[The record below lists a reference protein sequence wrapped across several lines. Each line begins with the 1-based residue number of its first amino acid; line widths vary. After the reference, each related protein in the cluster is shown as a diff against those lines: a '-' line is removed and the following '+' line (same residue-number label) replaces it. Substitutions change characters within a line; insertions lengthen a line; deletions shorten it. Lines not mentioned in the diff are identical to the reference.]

1 MVVDPVPPQIP
12 IKLQRAGY
20 RFIQILPGSKDPRE
34 KKYTTEKNYLADEPG
49 IALWIGHYQSFEWSS
64 RNEADNGLYTHYEG
78 YGNYGILCSDTLA
91 AFDLDTPELIDF
103 TLAEF
108 PELKDAFLLQSG
120 SGKGMHIPFKTD
132 CAKTVPFVD
141 PDTKENIGHIKAKG
155 GYIVG
160 PGCLHPDGGV
170 YRIVNDG
177 EIPFISF
184 DQILER
190 FSAYITKKPREERVV
205 DNKSAFYHT
214 SATLSIDIPIERIW
228 SPVKPVRNGS
238 EIQGA
243 HPVHGSKGGKNFSIN
258 TRKNTWHCFPA
269 GTLIQT
275 PDGLRN
281 IEDISE
287 EDTVFSERGNPQRVT
302 TTFKREYSGEIID
315 IKGPSGI
322 VSVTPGHPILIARCK
337 PCSKNYE
344 PYTACKPNCPR
355 RKKDGKHHCPGNG
368 QPVVMWVDSEDVVKE
383 TDFLIYQKNSSSN
396 TTFDLTQYRANDR
409 NRFYITPEE
418 IELNPD
424 IASIIGWYLAEGH
437 ISAGVV
443 TSHPAGGQKNRVY
456 KDSVRVYPERDV
468 NFTLSYDEI
477 EEANRIKYLMH
488 EHFGLK
494 CRVYQYESRGT
505 TVVSCGSTV
514 IAKFLKRVFGSGAK
528 QKTMSRCLYS
538 PPTILSGII
547 RSCFDG
553 DGNNRPIGR
562 NNSHKTYRT
571 VSKKLAHEMHL
582 GLLSLGV
589 LSRIWEHALHKVT
602 IKTGSHA
609 GRIVNHSLIYSIGF
623 YKRRDRGFH
632 WVDGERTYLP
642 ISSISTR
649 EFHGYVYN
657 LETEDHTYQAP
668 FIVHNCFRDGSGGG
682 SAEAIAVKHGL
693 IDCDDAHPGCL
704 RGDLFRQVLEIAEEE
719 YGWTRPIKTTP
730 VRPTILPEIS
740 NATFDI
746 EIFEQTGVHTD
757 ILPEDLP
764 ENFEALL
771 LDGLPRIGKT
781 HWSEMQAIK
790 HKTANIIANTHS
802 VIDQHLRIFRENRNP
817 GQTAVHLEGRNRCCR
832 MQEGERRS
840 CSRCPLYPYTEDP
853 ADRGRF
859 ISFVGESL
867 HKSEIITKNDVPDGY
882 CPYFFCKES
891 AKMADYV
898 FTVPDNLEEITG
910 ENHQSRHLTII
921 DEDTCFP
928 SFFPQSVD
936 LAEFVRGPT
945 RNYVVNLVEMKWIG
959 IQKWK
964 DYIVEKKKRP
974 KGKATILKM
983 IEILENIREILRI
996 KDDVVFTPSE
1006 ILHDVSLVDLNI
1018 PEPTDIT
1025 KPELLR
1031 AIERWEIPDT
1041 FSLFAKALLYPY
1053 KEKTLDWQGYN
1064 PMKLRLIANEEERI
1078 YEPPNTKMIL
1088 IGSTRAE
1095 MFLKTLDVKYDAIRI
1110 NKFQYSKNFVF
1121 FVVKG
1126 KSGRGNARKW
1136 NFRNAVKTALKRVA
1150 KTNSDTRYPL
1160 LVLVGTKK
1168 EQSNIMEDL
1177 GGICKGS
1184 SDENIQGQRWNY
1196 IGGFFNIFYQNSVIS
1211 RGVDIPFYKTL
1222 IVYSSDFANPYWLA
1236 KMKVAIENK
1245 DRDGAEYAESV
1256 MDAITVDETTN
1267 SSLRVTPVVGHTD
1280 TIPRVVVISEKD
1292 LWKIKPVVLSEAQVV
1307 EVEAEQLFDNFEKIL
1322 NCSGRLEILP
1332 EREDVDEFNRNV
1344 IHWGVD
1350 TVFDEPE
1357 AIRNLP
1363 VEAKGEFYAK
1373 TIVRSEG
1380 DEDAWRH
1387 RYRPDVIK
1395 EVEDSVVRYLVHL
1408 DKTGKTTRFNSLKE
1422 YISKRNK
1429 KFKPTLVNDVI
1440 MGLYKMGSIRID
1452 NIAKDTTAAIVRIS
1466 SVYVDKE
1473 LEEKGRS

>member
-108 PELKDAFLLQSG
+108 PELKDALLLQSG

-132 CAKTVPFVD
+132 CAKTTPFVD
-141 PDTKENIGHIKAKG
+141 PDTKENIGHVKAKG

-160 PGCLHPDGGV
+160 PGCLHPDGGI
-170 YRIVNDG
+170 YRILNDG
-177 EIPFISF
+177 EIPFIPF
-184 DQILER
+184 DQILEH
-190 FSAYITKKPREERVV
+190 FSNYITKKPREERVV
-205 DNKSAFYHT
+205 DNQSTFYHT

-228 SPVKPVRNGS
+228 SPVKPIRNGS

-243 HPVHGSKGGKNFSIN
+243 HPTHGSKGGSNFSIN
-258 TRKNTWHCFPA
+258 TRKNVW
-269 GTLIQT
+269 
-275 PDGLRN
+275 
-281 IEDISE
+281 
-287 EDTVFSERGNPQRVT
+287 
-302 TTFKREYSGEIID
+302 
-315 IKGPSGI
+315 
-322 VSVTPGHPILIARCK
+322 RC
-337 PCSKNYE
+337 
-344 PYTACKPNCPR
+344 
-355 RKKDGKHHCPGNG
+355 
-368 QPVVMWVDSEDVVKE
+368 W
-383 TDFLIYQKNSSSN
+383 
-396 TTFDLTQYRANDR
+396 
-409 NRFYITPEE
+409 
-418 IELNPD
+418 
-424 IASIIGWYLAEGH
+424 
-437 ISAGVV
+437 
-443 TSHPAGGQKNRVY
+443 
-456 KDSVRVYPERDV
+456 
-468 NFTLSYDEI
+468 
-477 EEANRIKYLMH
+477 
-488 EHFGLK
+488 
-494 CRVYQYESRGT
+494 
-505 TVVSCGSTV
+505 
-514 IAKFLKRVFGSGAK
+514 
-528 QKTMSRCLYS
+528 RC
-538 PPTILSGII
+538 
-547 RSCFDG
+547 
-553 DGNNRPIGR
+553 N
-562 NNSHKTYRT
+562 
-571 VSKKLAHEMHL
+571 
-582 GLLSLGV
+582 
-589 LSRIWEHALHKVT
+589 
-602 IKTGSHA
+602 
-609 GRIVNHSLIYSIGF
+609 
-623 YKRRDRGFH
+623 
-632 WVDGERTYLP
+632 
-642 ISSISTR
+642 
-649 EFHGYVYN
+649 
-657 LETEDHTYQAP
+657 
-668 FIVHNCFRDGSGGG
+668 SGGG
-682 SAEAIAVKHGL
+682 PAEAIAVKHGL

-1280 TIPRVVVISEKD
+1280 TVPRVVVISEKD